1 MWRHIAAVI
10 LLPSLAVAQGA
21 QSQPNP
27 MQRGTATL
35 SPKPLPLSYQ
45 PYAYYNAI
53 RRGRAEQVA
62 LKFYPNAF
70 VVTPT
75 QPASGIV
82 PLNLDLE
89 PEQGF
94 TLLKLRYPKARSQ
107 RVQFQSTPI
116 LFARD
121 HWIRFELHAAS
132 SVSLGT
138 HVLKGKLTFQ
148 PVDPKSGAGPVR
160 QVDVEIP
167 VNVVDHD
174 AKVKRTGWPFHMPTP
189 LLVMLI
195 IVLVPVAI
203 ATAPLW
209 LICAPMGLCGD

>member
-10 LLPSLAVAQGA
+10 LLPSLAAA
-21 QSQPNP
+21 QSAQTQPNP
-27 MQRGTATL
+27 IQQSTPTSSL
-35 SPKPLPLSYQ
+35 KPLPLSYQ
-45 PYAYYNAI
+45 PYAYYSAI

-62 LKFYPNAF
+62 LEFYPNAL
-70 VVTPT
+70 VTTPT
-75 QPASGIV
+75 QPVSGIV
-82 PLNLDLE
+82 PLNLELQ
-89 PEQGF
+89 PEEGF
-94 TLLKLRYPKARSQ
+94 AFLKLRYPKARTHQ
-107 RVQFQSTPI
+107 VQFQSTRM

-189 LLVMLI
+189 WLVLLI

-209 LICAPMGLCGD
+209 LICAPMGLCND